1 MWNESKKG
9 NTMDEEKVISTGEQ
23 QSGEKHRSSEHR
35 HHSSRHRRHRSR
47 GENLEGKRESWR
59 RPHQKKRLRKRIA
72 SAAFAFLSVL
82 AVILM
87 LYVAYIY
94 LN

>member
-1 MWNESKKG
+1 
-9 NTMDEEKVISTGEQ
+9 MDEEKVISTGEQ
-23 QSGEKHRSSEHR
+23 QSGEEHRSSEHHHHHSSEHR
-35 HHSSRHRRHRSR
+35 HHSSRHRRHSR

-59 RPHQKKRLRKRIA
+59 EPRKRKILLRRLG
-72 SAAFAFLSVL
+72 SAAFAILSVV
-82 AVILM
+82 AVLLM

>member
-1 MWNESKKG
+1 
-9 NTMDEEKVISTGEQ
+9 MDEEKVISTGEQ

-59 RPHQKKRLRKRIA
+59 KPRQRHIWRRRIA
-72 SAAFAFLSVL
+72 SAAFIFLSIL

-87 LYVAYIY
+87 AFVAYIY
-94 LN
+94 MF